1 MVSSP
6 QMLGGSIGVGLVL
19 MCLIKVYMDGVAG
32 RELVAREVAFI
43 DKKGDMIKLKNLEF
57 ENIATL
63 EGVDISLIDTLN
75 SIMVIKPKDSGRSA

>member
-1 MVSSP
+1 
-6 QMLGGSIGVGLVL
+6 

-43 DKKGDMIKLKNLEF
+43 DKKGDRIKLKNLEF
-57 ENIATL
+57 ENVATL

-75 SIMVIKPKDSGRSA
+75 SIMVIKPSGRST